1 VRALEKAGYSTLASL
16 RDASLEA
23 LSAVPGMS
31 EIKARSIRD
40 FLAQFAALPDPEP
53 EPATPPLPDP
63 ALRLQTTAAQAMG
76 RVIELLVSGVEA
88 GLRPRLLR
96 ELTRFAAH
104 AETLVAEA
112 PRLSAKDRERSERRL
127 QRASELLSS
136 AWTHNDLDKKAQAR
150 LADGLAEVTDKL
162 TVSE

>member
-1 VRALEKAGYSTLASL
+1 
-16 RDASLEA
+16 
-23 LSAVPGMS
+23 
-31 EIKARSIRD
+31 
-40 FLAQFAALPDPEP
+40 
-53 EPATPPLPDP
+53 
-63 ALRLQTTAAQAMG
+63 
-76 RVIELLVSGVEA
+76 
-88 GLRPRLLR
+88 LRPRLLR